1 MPQPIKIA
9 GLQIE
14 TGEKQRGWLPV
25 SDIGAM
31 SINMPFTVINGI
43 EDGPRLAVMAGIHG
57 SEYTGIE
64 ASIRLARDL
73 DTAKIR
79 GSVYMV
85 HVVNLPA
92 FQSRT
97 QYMNPLDGKNLNKIR
112 DNIPSEKAAGSI
124 SHRILHTLFSNVVYG
139 SDACIDLHS
148 GDLYEA
154 LSEPFIIYPITPD
167 AKTNQTIVSMAEV
180 YGVGYMWGIEESGIV
195 PGGASSGNRPI
206 PSIMV
211 ECGQEGKI
219 EEPFVHVHYNGVL
232 NVMRLLGMMDAVP
245 SDAIPQKPVP
255 IKRGAKIECEVGG
268 LFYSYV
274 KPGDRV
280 SKGDLLGEI
289 KNIWGEVQQTI
300 TAPADCMILMYV
312 SNPVIA
318 AGDVVLG
325 YAEF

>member
-1 MPQPIKIA
+1 MPEPIIIA

-14 TGEKQRGWLPV
+14 AGQKQRGWLPV
-25 SDIGAM
+25 SDIGATP
-31 SINMPFTVINGI
+31 INMPFTVINGV

-73 DTAKIR
+73 DPCKIK

-97 QYMNPLDGKNLNKIR
+97 QYMNPIDGKNLNKIR
-112 DNIPSEKAAGSI
+112 DNIPFEKAVGSI
-124 SHRILHTLFSNVVYG
+124 SHHILYTLFSEVVFG
-139 SDACIDLHS
+139 SDACIDLHA

-167 AKTNQTIVSMAEV
+167 EKTNQTVMSMAEG
-180 YGVGYMWGIEESGIV
+180 YGVGYIWGIEESGIV
-195 PGGASSGNRPI
+195 PGGSSSGNQPI

-219 EEPFVHVHYNGVL
+219 EEPFVQIHYNGVL
-232 NVMRLLGMMDAVP
+232 NVMRLLGMMDAAS
-245 SDAIPQKPVP
+245 SDTAPKKPVP
-255 IKRGAKIECEVGG
+255 IKRGGKIESEAGG

-274 KPGDRV
+274 KPADWV

-289 KNIWGEVQQTI
+289 KNIWGEVQQEI